1 MPSKSRNNCRDCA
14 KVKTLIPIG
23 GAGSI
28 DLPGIVVFNSCC
40 NKVFLVDCTKLVLDP
55 NNFSTILLDTKPN
68 TVCCCPGKPISFI
81 FKLAIGQRLRVTFST
96 NLNNIA
102 NVISSPVG
110 VGINTNPCLTLI
122 SDCLQYSILNTYI
135 GWTYDNRQ

>member
-1 MPSKSRNNCRDCA
+1 
-14 KVKTLIPIG
+14 VKTLIPIG

-28 DLPGIVVFNSCC
+28 DLPGIVLFNSCC
-40 NKVFLVDCTKLVLDP
+40 NKVFLVDCTQLVLDA

-122 SDCLQYSILNTYI
+122 SDCLQYSILNTSI